1 MKASAIFFD
10 RSYGYSRAIL
20 ALILGVVLIIWPDTA
35 VRTIV
40 IVIGTVIMLLGALS
54 MIFSREPS
62 EGQGG
67 RSLLSI
73 NGITSL
79 IFGLVLILFPTFFVG
94 IIMFLFG
101 AILLIFGVSEIANLI
116 SAKKRA
122 SIPASLFIGP
132 ILTTGCG
139 VVMFFNPFG
148 TIEWVFIFFGI
159 SLVLY
164 AISEISST
172 RKIRK
177 IYKDMEAAINE
188 DKLIED
194 IEYEEVNEK

>member
-1 MKASAIFFD
+1 MKASSLFFD

-20 ALILGVVLIIWPDTA
+20 ALIMGIVLIIWPDTA

-54 MIFSREPS
+54 MIFSREPKD
-62 EGQGG
+62 GQS

-73 NGITSL
+73 NGIVSL

-101 AILLIFGVSEIANLI
+101 AILLIVGVSEIASLI
-116 SAKKRA
+116 SAKKVA
-122 SIPASLFIGP
+122 DIPWSLFIGP
-132 ILTTGCG
+132 LITTGCG
-139 VVMFFNPFG
+139 VVMFFNPFS

-159 SLVLY
+159 SLLIY
-164 AISEISST
+164 AITELIST
-172 RKIRK
+172 KKIRN
-177 IYKDMEAAINE
+177 IYKDMAARVQE
-188 DKLIED
+188 EKLIQD
-194 IEYEEVNEK
+194 VEYEEVEEK